1 MMYRYGIKRLFD
13 VLGSLI
19 TLPILFVIMVPV
31 AILIKLEDGGPVF
44 YNAPRL
50 GKDMKEFKMYK
61 FRSMKVNAPDIR
73 NEDGSTFNSD
83 NDPRVTK
90 IGKILRKTSI
100 DELPQLLNVF
110 KGDMSFVGPRPS
122 PLGNKDIYPK
132 EYFRKFD
139 VRPGITGYNQ
149 AVLRN
154 SSTME
159 QRIAND
165 LFYVENISAVLD
177 LKILYMTFIS
187 VIKSK
192 NINRPNNEEEK
203 VGL

>member
-1 MMYRYGIKRLFD
+1 MYRYGIKRVFD
-13 VLGSLI
+13 VVASLI
-19 TLPILFVIMVPV
+19 ALPFLLFIMIPV
-31 AILIKLEDGGPVF
+31 AILIKLEDRGPVF

-50 GKDMKEFKMYK
+50 GKNMKEFKMYK

-73 NEDGSTFNSD
+73 NKDGSTFNSN

-100 DELPQLLNVF
+100 DELPQIINVL

-122 PLGNKDIYPK
+122 PLGNKKRYPK
-132 EYFRKFD
+132 KYFRKFD

-149 AVLRN
+149 AILRN
-154 SSTME
+154 KSTMD

-165 LFYVENISAVLD
+165 LFYVDNISIALD
-177 LKILYMTFIS
+177 IKILILTLLSI
-187 VIKSK
+187 IKAK
-192 NINRPNNEEEK
+192 NVYRNNKSRSSIEI
-203 VGL
+203 